1 MRKYNNKTK
10 KTIMIVM
17 ILCVGI
23 VVIFSLFLKKSI
35 DIGRTAYS
43 VSSGSI
49 LFDKDENMITT
60 SSSGTLRIKWGGDY
74 YLIYDDKNYD
84 LGSHSVIYDSNSGD
98 ISLYGKFYQVNK
110 TGKVD
115 TIKGENKIKSS
126 VNSRFYKLA
135 DRVYLIIDRTIES
148 KDSSF
153 VTSNYLLVHL
163 DKLGNATLLND
174 KTSFKTITPTVLRT
188 SSYSFDIANEKINFG
203 GEDIDLKKIIGSTNK
218 YDKDTYNLNS
228 TKNNDDTN
236 GGTGTGTG
244 GSGTGTGGSGS
255 GSGGS
260 GTGTGGSG
268 TGGSGS
274 GGDGTGTS
282 GTGIGGTGTGGN
294 GDSSAIGGTGIT
306 NNTGISNGVNSN
318 GTTNG
323 SNSTFNGNSN
333 QNNGVSNDTVQQI
346 INATKNTSV
355 IRVSPEIDSISV
367 DYVVYDPDNE
377 YKSVY
382 VEVENTVNSTTNVVY
397 MSKTDT
403 NLVIRDLLPN
413 VYYNLKFKYTYYDNK
428 KNLKEYKFDEVGL
441 HTSLPQIYLNV
452 TKISGNKLYYKI
464 SFDKNYTVTGG
475 SVNLYLNDQFT
486 GISSSVPVSGS
497 VSSISG
503 KNCYLDLSNLGVNQ
517 GSGNVLTVR
526 LMSLNFNT
534 YTINPGI
541 DYKFR
546 YQEERIM
553 KKFEKWVQ
561 ENYKLIIPISLIVVV
576 FISFLVYYKLMISS
590 NYHVDTEERVYQYF
604 YDKKYEY
611 TAVVSKNRKDVVVDY
626 KPKNINVNIDSTPIY
641 YQKGDIVL
649 FPSDMSVVMPTLSCA
664 EYLSPGYSYITYQK
678 GIYNLTTNKYHGK
691 LNHYFLFD
699 GKDLYFFIEPVT
711 LVIGS
716 DQYQLSSYSYI
727 TTEHQGSISYY
738 DKAND
743 SYKTI
748 NVDDE
753 DIYIKNDYYKVYILR
768 DIIDYQG
775 TNVILTS
782 DLKELNTIEKKG

>member
-1 MRKYNNKTK
+1 MRKYNSKTK
-10 KTIMIVM
+10 KTIIIVM

-35 DIGRTAYS
+35 DIGKTVYS
-43 VSSGSI
+43 VSSGSV

-60 SSSGTLRIKWGGDY
+60 SDNGTLRIKWGGDY
-74 YLIYDDKNYD
+74 YLIYNDKNYD

-126 VNSRFYKLA
+126 VNSKFYKLA

-153 VTSNYLLVHL
+153 VTSNYLLIHL

-228 TKNNDDTN
+228 TKNNDDKN
-236 GGTGTGTG
+236 SESGTSTG
-244 GSGTGTGGSGS
+244 GSGSGTGGSGS
-255 GSGGS
+255 GNGGSGSGAGGSGSGTGGSGSGGS
-260 GTGTGGSG
+260 GSGTGIGG

-274 GGDGTGTS
+274 GGDGTG
-282 GTGIGGTGTGGN
+282 
-294 GDSSAIGGTGIT
+294 IGGTGIV
-306 NNTGISNGVNSN
+306 NNTGISNGINSN

-323 SNSTFNGNSN
+323 SNSTFNGNSTK
-333 QNNGVSNDTVQQI
+333 NNGVSNETVQQI

-355 IRVSPEIDSISV
+355 VRVSPEIDSISV

-403 NLVIRDLLPN
+403 NLVIRDLIPN
-413 VYYNLKFKYTYYDNK
+413 VYYNLKFKYTYYDDK

-475 SVNLYLNDQFT
+475 NVNLYLNDQFT

-497 VSSISG
+497 VSSING
-503 KNCYLDLSNLGVNQ
+503 KNCYLDLSTLGVNQ

-534 YTINPGI
+534 YIINPGI

-546 YQEERIM
+546 Y
-553 KKFEKWVQ
+553 
-561 ENYKLIIPISLIVVV
+561 
-576 FISFLVYYKLMISS
+576 
-590 NYHVDTEERVYQYF
+590 
-604 YDKKYEY
+604 
-611 TAVVSKNRKDVVVDY
+611 
-626 KPKNINVNIDSTPIY
+626 
-641 YQKGDIVL
+641 
-649 FPSDMSVVMPTLSCA
+649 
-664 EYLSPGYSYITYQK
+664 
-678 GIYNLTTNKYHGK
+678 
-691 LNHYFLFD
+691 
-699 GKDLYFFIEPVT
+699 
-711 LVIGS
+711 
-716 DQYQLSSYSYI
+716 
-727 TTEHQGSISYY
+727 
-738 DKAND
+738 
-743 SYKTI
+743 
-748 NVDDE
+748 
-753 DIYIKNDYYKVYILR
+753 
-768 DIIDYQG
+768 
-775 TNVILTS
+775 
-782 DLKELNTIEKKG
+782 

>member
-1 MRKYNNKTK
+1 MRKYNSKTK
-10 KTIMIVM
+10 KTIIIVM

-35 DIGRTAYS
+35 DIGKTVYS

-49 LFDKDENMITT
+49 LFDKNENMITT

-174 KTSFKTITPTVLRT
+174 KTSFKTITPTILRT

-228 TKNNDDTN
+228 TKNNDDKN
-236 GGTGTGTG
+236 S
-244 GSGTGTGGSGS
+244 GSGTSTGGSGS
-255 GSGGS
+255 
-260 GTGTGGSG
+260 GTGGSG

-318 GTTNG
+318 GTTSG

-413 VYYNLKFKYTYYDNK
+413 VYYNLKFKYTYYDSK

-546 YQEERIM
+546 Y
-553 KKFEKWVQ
+553 
-561 ENYKLIIPISLIVVV
+561 
-576 FISFLVYYKLMISS
+576 
-590 NYHVDTEERVYQYF
+590 
-604 YDKKYEY
+604 
-611 TAVVSKNRKDVVVDY
+611 
-626 KPKNINVNIDSTPIY
+626 
-641 YQKGDIVL
+641 
-649 FPSDMSVVMPTLSCA
+649 
-664 EYLSPGYSYITYQK
+664 
-678 GIYNLTTNKYHGK
+678 
-691 LNHYFLFD
+691 
-699 GKDLYFFIEPVT
+699 
-711 LVIGS
+711 
-716 DQYQLSSYSYI
+716 
-727 TTEHQGSISYY
+727 
-738 DKAND
+738 
-743 SYKTI
+743 
-748 NVDDE
+748 
-753 DIYIKNDYYKVYILR
+753 
-768 DIIDYQG
+768 
-775 TNVILTS
+775 
-782 DLKELNTIEKKG
+782 

>member
-1 MRKYNNKTK
+1 MRKYNSKTK
-10 KTIMIVM
+10 KTIIIVM

-35 DIGRTAYS
+35 DIGKTVYS

-49 LFDKDENMITT
+49 LFDKNENMITT

-174 KTSFKTITPTVLRT
+174 KTSFKTITPTILRT

-228 TKNNDDTN
+228 TKNNDDKN
-236 GGTGTGTG
+236 SGSGTSTG
-244 GSGTGTGGSGS
+244 GS
-255 GSGGS
+255 
-260 GTGTGGSG
+260 GSG

-318 GTTNG
+318 GTTSG

-413 VYYNLKFKYTYYDNK
+413 VYYNLKFKYTYYDSK

-611 TAVVSKNRKDVVVDY
+611 TAVVSKNMKDVVVEY
-626 KPKNINVNIDSTPIY
+626 QPKNIKVNIDSTPIY
-641 YQKGDIVL
+641 YQKSDTVL

-748 NVDDE
+748 NINDE

-775 TNVILTS
+775 TSVILTS

>member
-174 KTSFKTITPTVLRT
+174 KTSFKTITPTILRT

-244 GSGTGTGGSGS
+244 GSGSGTGGDGSGS
-255 GSGGS
+255 GTDGS

-268 TGGSGS
+268 TGGTGS

-282 GTGIGGTGTGGN
+282 GTGIGGSGTGGN
-294 GDSSAIGGTGIT
+294 GDSSTIGGAGIT

-546 YQEERIM
+546 Y
-553 KKFEKWVQ
+553 
-561 ENYKLIIPISLIVVV
+561 
-576 FISFLVYYKLMISS
+576 
-590 NYHVDTEERVYQYF
+590 
-604 YDKKYEY
+604 
-611 TAVVSKNRKDVVVDY
+611 
-626 KPKNINVNIDSTPIY
+626 
-641 YQKGDIVL
+641 
-649 FPSDMSVVMPTLSCA
+649 
-664 EYLSPGYSYITYQK
+664 
-678 GIYNLTTNKYHGK
+678 
-691 LNHYFLFD
+691 
-699 GKDLYFFIEPVT
+699 
-711 LVIGS
+711 
-716 DQYQLSSYSYI
+716 
-727 TTEHQGSISYY
+727 
-738 DKAND
+738 
-743 SYKTI
+743 
-748 NVDDE
+748 
-753 DIYIKNDYYKVYILR
+753 
-768 DIIDYQG
+768 
-775 TNVILTS
+775 
-782 DLKELNTIEKKG
+782 

>member
-10 KTIMIVM
+10 KTIVIVI

-35 DIGRTAYS
+35 DIGKSVYS

-74 YLIYDDKNYD
+74 YLIYNDKNYD

-126 VNSRFYKLA
+126 VNSKFYKLA

-174 KTSFKTITPTVLRT
+174 KTSFKTITPTILRT

-228 TKNNDDTN
+228 TKNKDDEN
-236 GGTGTGTG
+236 GGNGIAN
-244 GSGTGTGGSGS
+244 
-255 GSGGS
+255 GSGGDGS
-260 GTGTGGSG
+260 GTGGSG

-274 GGDGTGTS
+274 GN
-282 GTGIGGTGTGGN
+282 GTGIGGS
-294 GDSSAIGGTGIT
+294 GDSSSIGGTGIT
-306 NNTGISNGVNSN
+306 NGINSN

-323 SNSTFNGNSN
+323 SNSTFNSNSN
-333 QNNGVSNDTVQQI
+333 KNNGVSNETVQQI

-355 IRVSPEIDSISV
+355 IRISPEIDNISV

-413 VYYNLKFKYTYYDNK
+413 VYYNLKFKYTYYDNN
-428 KNLKEYKFDEVGL
+428 KNLKEYQFDEVGL

-475 SVNLYLNDQFT
+475 SVNLYLNNQFT
-486 GISSSVPVSGS
+486 GISSSIPVSGS

-503 KNCYLDLSNLGVNQ
+503 KNCYLDLSELGVNQ

-546 YQEERIM
+546 Y
-553 KKFEKWVQ
+553 
-561 ENYKLIIPISLIVVV
+561 
-576 FISFLVYYKLMISS
+576 
-590 NYHVDTEERVYQYF
+590 
-604 YDKKYEY
+604 
-611 TAVVSKNRKDVVVDY
+611 
-626 KPKNINVNIDSTPIY
+626 
-641 YQKGDIVL
+641 
-649 FPSDMSVVMPTLSCA
+649 
-664 EYLSPGYSYITYQK
+664 
-678 GIYNLTTNKYHGK
+678 
-691 LNHYFLFD
+691 
-699 GKDLYFFIEPVT
+699 
-711 LVIGS
+711 
-716 DQYQLSSYSYI
+716 
-727 TTEHQGSISYY
+727 
-738 DKAND
+738 
-743 SYKTI
+743 
-748 NVDDE
+748 
-753 DIYIKNDYYKVYILR
+753 
-768 DIIDYQG
+768 
-775 TNVILTS
+775 
-782 DLKELNTIEKKG
+782 

>member
-1 MRKYNNKTK
+1 MRNYNNKTK
-10 KTIMIVM
+10 KTIMIVI

-35 DIGRTAYS
+35 DIGKSVYS

-74 YLIYDDKNYD
+74 YLIYNDKNYD

-126 VNSRFYKLA
+126 VNSKFYKLA

-174 KTSFKTITPTVLRT
+174 KTSFKTITPTILRT

-228 TKNNDDTN
+228 TKNKDDEN
-236 GGTGTGTG
+236 GSNGTAN
-244 GSGTGTGGSGS
+244 
-255 GSGGS
+255 GSGGD

-268 TGGSGS
+268 TGGSSSGGTGSGSSGNGSGVGGSGTGGSGSDGTGS
-274 GGDGTGTS
+274 GGSGSGN
-282 GTGIGGTGTGGN
+282 GTGIGGS
-294 GDSSAIGGTGIT
+294 GDSSSIGGTGIT
-306 NNTGISNGVNSN
+306 NGVNSN

-323 SNSTFNGNSN
+323 SNSTFNSNSN
-333 QNNGVSNDTVQQI
+333 KNNGVSNETVQQI

-355 IRVSPEIDSISV
+355 IRISPEIDNISV

-382 VEVENTVNSTTNVVY
+382 VEVENTVNLTTNVVY

-413 VYYNLKFKYTYYDNK
+413 VYYNLKFKYTYYDNN
-428 KNLKEYKFDEVGL
+428 KNLKEYQFDEVGL

-475 SVNLYLNDQFT
+475 SVNLYLNNQFT
-486 GISSSVPVSGS
+486 GISSSIPVSGS

-503 KNCYLDLSNLGVNQ
+503 KNCYLDLSELGVNQ

-546 YQEERIM
+546 Y
-553 KKFEKWVQ
+553 
-561 ENYKLIIPISLIVVV
+561 
-576 FISFLVYYKLMISS
+576 
-590 NYHVDTEERVYQYF
+590 
-604 YDKKYEY
+604 
-611 TAVVSKNRKDVVVDY
+611 
-626 KPKNINVNIDSTPIY
+626 
-641 YQKGDIVL
+641 
-649 FPSDMSVVMPTLSCA
+649 
-664 EYLSPGYSYITYQK
+664 
-678 GIYNLTTNKYHGK
+678 
-691 LNHYFLFD
+691 
-699 GKDLYFFIEPVT
+699 
-711 LVIGS
+711 
-716 DQYQLSSYSYI
+716 
-727 TTEHQGSISYY
+727 
-738 DKAND
+738 
-743 SYKTI
+743 
-748 NVDDE
+748 
-753 DIYIKNDYYKVYILR
+753 
-768 DIIDYQG
+768 
-775 TNVILTS
+775 
-782 DLKELNTIEKKG
+782 